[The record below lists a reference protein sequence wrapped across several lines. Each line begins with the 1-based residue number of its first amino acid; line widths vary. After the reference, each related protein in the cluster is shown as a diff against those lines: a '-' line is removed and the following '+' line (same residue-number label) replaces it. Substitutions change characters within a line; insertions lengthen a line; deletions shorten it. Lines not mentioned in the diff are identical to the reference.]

1 MISNN
6 LKNRKVMNIKHIN
19 SSRTL
24 YHVASCFLLGTI
36 LCGFLTSCADLEYTE
51 ENSRDEEWTFTYF
64 NEGIKGLVSGVYA
77 QVYNNE
83 FENNSAYFLAGATD
97 EAQYAL
103 ETGAVNNYWNGGWSP
118 ANPYDRTWTQSYTA
132 IADVNMYLEK
142 IDQTDISEWEY
153 NPAYPDWKDQMEKFP
168 YELRFLRAFFY
179 FQLFKTYGDVP
190 LVTTTLT
197 NGQANNVKRTS
208 ADEIVKFIV
217 EECDAVAPY
226 LPVNYKTENGAEI
239 GRATRIA
246 AFALKARTLLYAAS
260 PLHNPTGDKTKWAQA
275 AEACKYILDN
285 AATWGLKLSAY
296 GALWGHDAF
305 FNPEMIFAIGR
316 GESNDFEKAN
326 YPIGVENGSS
336 GNCPTQSLVDQ
347 YEFAD
352 NGETFGERYPGS
364 IDVSDLESFN
374 PYEGLDPRFALT
386 IVKNGDEWPSNGA
399 QAKAIESFVGGFNGA
414 PKYGATPTSY
424 YLRKF
429 VDGSCVTTADNQ
441 TRRRH
446 TWIVFRLAE
455 FYLDYAEAV
464 FNATGSA
471 NDATFGMTAN
481 EAVNVLRNRADIQ
494 MPEFTEDGEA
504 WVKRYERER
513 LVEFAFENQRFWD
526 VRRWKKGPQYFKN
539 IQLATIS
546 SSLILSRTPVTRQW
560 DDKYYFYPIPQSEL
574 KKNPNLTQNP
584 GWEVE

>member
-1 MISNN
+1 MITNQYN
-6 LKNRKVMNIKHIN
+6 KVATGVVFSLLLSL
-19 SSRTL
+19 SS
-24 YHVASCFLLGTI
+24 FLFI
-36 LCGFLTSCADLEYTE
+36 ACGDLEYTE
-51 ENSRDEEWTFTYF
+51 ENTRDEAWTYEYF
-64 NEGIKGLVSGVYA
+64 SDGIKNLIFDVYA

-83 FENNSAYFLAGATD
+83 FESNSAYFLAGATD

-103 ETGAVNNYWNGGWSP
+103 ATGAVNSYVNGGWSP
-118 ANPYDRTWTQSYTA
+118 ANPFSSTWDKAYTA

-142 IDQTDISEWEY
+142 LDEADISDWQY
-153 NPAYPDWKDQMEKFP
+153 NADYDKWVQQMEIFP
-168 YELRFLRAFFY
+168 YELRFLRAYFY
-179 FQLFKTYGDVP
+179 FELFKTYGDVP

-197 NGQANNVKRTS
+197 NGQANSIKRTS
-208 ADEIVKFIV
+208 ADQIVKFIV
-217 EECDAVAPY
+217 DECDAIAPY
-226 LPVNYKTENGAEI
+226 LPVSYKSEVNSEI

-260 PLHNPTGDKTKWAQA
+260 PLHNPTGDKTKWAKA

-285 AATWGLKLSAY
+285 AGVWELKLSSY
-296 GALWGHDAF
+296 ETLWGHEAF
-305 FNPEMIFAIGR
+305 YNQELIFGIGR

-326 YPIGVENGSS
+326 YPVGVENGSS

-347 YEFAD
+347 YEYQD

-364 IDVSDLESFN
+364 IDLNTVD

-386 IVKNGDEWPSNGA
+386 IVKNGDTWPSNGA
-399 QAKAIESFVGGFNGA
+399 QAKEIETYVGGFNAA
-414 PKYGATPTSY
+414 PKYGATPTGY
-424 YLRKF
+424 YLKKY

-471 NDATFGMTAN
+471 KDDTYGMTAN
-481 EAVNVLRNRADIQ
+481 DAINKLRTRADIQ
-494 MPEFTEDGEA
+494 MPKFTEDGEA

-513 LVEFAFENQRFWD
+513 LVELAFENHRFWD
-526 VRRWKKGPQYFKN
+526 VRRWKKGAQYFSAIQVAN
-539 IQLATIS
+539 ISNNLMLTRS
-546 SSLILSRTPVTRQW
+546 TTTRQW
-560 DDKYYFYPIPQSEL
+560 NDKFNLYPIPQTEL

-584 GWEVE
+584 GW